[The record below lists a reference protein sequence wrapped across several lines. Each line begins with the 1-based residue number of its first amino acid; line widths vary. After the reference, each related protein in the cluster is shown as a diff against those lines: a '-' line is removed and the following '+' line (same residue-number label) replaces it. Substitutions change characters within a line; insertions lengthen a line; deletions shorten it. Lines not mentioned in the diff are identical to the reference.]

1 MPGAIS
7 AQRSAHPPAP
17 HPGADALRRR
27 GWSHSSSPPRR
38 RPPFRCRPPGRL
50 AGLEALI
57 AQDPRLAPIEAAA
70 GPLPWRGRPPGF
82 PGLLRAICGQQISNQ
97 AAAAIW
103 RRLSAIPGALD
114 PAGLLAMDDATL
126 CGVAGLSRPKAAHAR
141 SLATACLEGGWIS
154 PRADARH
161 AEAVAHIA
169 AVKGLG
175 PWTAEIHLLFAEQR
189 LDVFPA
195 ATSPWRRARRICW
208 GWRRGRARR
217 RWRAGPGRAPWRS
230 LAARLL
236 WHHWRFVT
244 GRPVVE
250 DG

>member
-1 MPGAIS
+1 M
-7 AQRSAHPPAP
+7 
-17 HPGADALRRR
+17 
-27 GWSHSSSPPRR
+27 
-38 RPPFRCRPPGRL
+38 GRL
-50 AGLEALI
+50 APLPPPPVANTLMAAGMAPTFPASPPPPFPAAPDWARAGIAALVEL
-57 AQDPRLAPIEAAA
+57 DPRFGVVEPAA
-70 GPLPWRGRPPGF
+70 GPLAWRVRQPGF

-103 RRLSAIPGALD
+103 NRLRVLPGALE
-114 PAGLLAMDDATL
+114 PAGLLALDDATL

-141 SLATACLEGGWIS
+141 SLATACVDGRLDFAGLAAME
-154 PRADARH
+154 D
-161 AEAVAHIA
+161 AEALAHIA

-175 PWTAEIHLLFAEQR
+175 PWSAAIHLLFAEQR
-189 LDVFPA
+189 PDIFPPGDVALA
-195 ATSPWRRARRICW
+195 ASAAHLLGLEARP
-208 GWRRGRARR
+208 
-217 RWRAGPGRAPWRS
+217 GPKLLVAMAEAWAPWRS